1 MEHDICRPVKNSDV
15 SLGYQFCIQLLPA
28 IAVNIIIIHPW
39 DVVFPWAKASAGNNC
54 FIIPKFY
61 LQ

>member
-1 MEHDICRPVKNSDV
+1 M
-15 SLGYQFCIQLLPA
+15 PA
-28 IAVNIIIIHPW
+28 LAVNIIIIHPW

-54 FIIPKFY
+54 FILPKFY

>member
-1 MEHDICRPVKNSDV
+1 MEHNIYRLVKNS
-15 SLGYQFCIQLLPA
+15 IIKQLLPA